1 MSARSWCII
10 LLCLNNLFESESQ
23 FRLPE
28 SYKSVPNIIRG
39 AGYPA
44 EEHRALTP
52 DGYILQ
58 LHRIPTGRG
67 LSRSSGVNKKAVLI
81 LHGVFGCSSNFILM
95 GPGKSLGFML
105 ADAGYDVWL
114 GNLRGNR
121 HTAHLNLTRDNP
133 KFWEY
138 SFHEHGKYD
147 VPVLIDKVLAVTGQ
161 SSLLYIGHSMG
172 TTSFFITASLRPE
185 YNHKVVAFVGLA
197 PAVYFDHMKWLAD
210 FLLKSLKIVNWLRE
224 RGFMTLGLPPVLME
238 LFIRS
243 VCSTKNPRDNFCVF
257 MTQNLVGEN
266 FDQVDP
272 NVTTQ
277 MMTRVQPASWRQFEH
292 YGKIALT
299 SVFTSLDDGV
309 LGDAKPYNLSNIRV
323 PIVLLYGEN
332 DQIAEKSQ
340 VMRLARELNNT
351 GMLEQIEP
359 ACSLPKFNHVD
370 FLFSKDIAPL
380 LNKPLVQKVKQLF
393 EKYSYR

>member
-1 MSARSWCII
+1 
-10 LLCLNNLFESESQ
+10 
-23 FRLPE
+23 
-28 SYKSVPNIIRG
+28 
-39 AGYPA
+39 
-44 EEHRALTP
+44 
-52 DGYILQ
+52 
-58 LHRIPTGRG
+58 
-67 LSRSSGVNKKAVLI
+67 
-81 LHGVFGCSSNFILM
+81 
-95 GPGKSLGFML
+95 
-105 ADAGYDVWL
+105 
-114 GNLRGNR
+114 
-121 HTAHLNLTRDNP
+121 
-133 KFWEY
+133 
-138 SFHEHGKYD
+138 
-147 VPVLIDKVLAVTGQ
+147 
-161 SSLLYIGHSMG
+161 
-172 TTSFFITASLRPE
+172 
-185 YNHKVVAFVGLA
+185 
-197 PAVYFDHMKWLAD
+197 
-210 FLLKSLKIVNWLRE
+210 
-224 RGFMTLGLPPVLME
+224 MTLGLPPVLME